1 MRLVKKNFNS
11 ANDLFPSF
19 WNNLFADDTSI
30 KRSLDRQKTRHQAIQ
45 RWFGHNNIAVN
56 IKNEDN
62 AFVIELAAPGYKKED
77 FKVSFEDNRLLVSAE
92 LKTEE
97 TTKEEGTDKFTHK
110 EFNYSSFERA
120 FNLPEEGVDID
131 GIKATYEAGILTINI
146 PKKTVE
152 ENTRRIDVQ

>member
-1 MRLVKKNFNS
+1 
-11 ANDLFPSF
+11 
-19 WNNLFADDTSI
+19 
-30 KRSLDRQKTRHQAIQ
+30 
-45 RWFGHNNIAVN
+45 
-56 IKNEDN
+56 
-62 AFVIELAAPGYKKED
+62 
-77 FKVSFEDNRLLVSAE
+77 LVSAE